1 MNNALNTC
9 AEVVLDVTGALK
21 LVSVIPSVM
30 ELSHTRAVDE
40 IFDYFEV
47 KENVGLNESQIN
59 TARQTYGLN
68 GEFLREI
75 QSRM

>member
-1 MNNALNTC
+1 MNNTLNDC

-21 LVSVIPSVM
+21 LVPVIPAVM

-47 KENVGLNESQIN
+47 KENAGLNESQIT
-59 TARQTYGLN
+59 TARKTYGLN
-68 GEFLREI
+68 GEYWRDI
-75 QSRM
+75 QIHL